1 MYNIKYAPLDYGL
14 CNTTYGTLMKKI
26 IITLILL
33 ALAFLAYQTF
43 YLNTE
48 TVVQKSRPI
57 ANVVVDKAQIQ
68 TIRDEVEALGT
79 TKANESITVTPKVTE
94 VVTQIHF
101 DDGDVVQK
109 GRLLVQLQDSE
120 QVARV
125 TAATVRVSEHRR
137 ELDRIRALVT
147 SQTIAEL
154 ERDRL
159 QTLIDTAKAELAQ
172 ASSALKDR
180 RITAPF
186 QGRLGLRQI
195 SIGSLVSPGTV
206 ITTLDDISVI
216 KLDFSVPERFLT
228 SLAIGK
234 NVEATAM
241 AFPEQLFNG
250 KVISIDSRVNPTT
263 RAVIVRAEIP
273 NTAHRLLPGMLMKV
287 KLIKESREALILPE
301 SAIIPI
307 QDRHFVYLIDS
318 DNQVIKR
325 QVKLGLRKRGRVEV
339 LDGVVAGEQVVNRG
353 ILKVRPGDKVKVQFS
368 ENFTF
373 QENVKVGPTA

>member
-1 MYNIKYAPLDYGL
+1 
-14 CNTTYGTLMKKI
+14 MKKI

-33 ALAFLAYQTF
+33 FLAFLAYQNF

-48 TVVQKSRPI
+48 IATKKTRPI
-57 ANVVVDKAQIQ
+57 ANVVVAKVQIQ

-79 TKANESITVTPKVTE
+79 TKGNESITVTPKVTE
-94 VVTQIHF
+94 VVTHIHF
-101 DDGDVVQK
+101 DDGDVVNK

-125 TAATVRVSEHRR
+125 TAAKVRVSEHRR

-180 RITAPF
+180 SITAPF

-195 SIGSLVSPGTV
+195 SVGSLVSPGTV
-206 ITTLDDISVI
+206 ITTLDDISII
-216 KLDFSVPERFLT
+216 KLDFSIPERFLT
-228 SLAIGK
+228 SIAIGK

-241 AFPEQLFNG
+241 AFPDSLFNG
-250 KVISIDSRVNPTT
+250 KVTSIDSRVNPIT
-263 RAVIVRAEIP
+263 RAVIVRAEIQ
-273 NTAHRLLPGMLMKV
+273 NTQQRLLPGMLMTV
-287 KLIKESREALILPE
+287 KLIKESRDALILPE
-301 SAIIPI
+301 SAIIPT
-307 QDRHFVYLIDS
+307 QDRHYVYVIDS
-318 DNQVIKR
+318 ENKVLKR
-325 QVKLGLRKRGRVEV
+325 QVQLGLRKRGWVEV
-339 LDGVVAGEQVVNRG
+339 LDGVVAGEHVMIRG
-353 ILKVRPGDKVKVQFS
+353 ILKVRPGDNVKVQLS
-368 ENFTF
+368 ENFTL
-373 QENVKVGPTA
+373 QDNVQDHSQGKIQVGSIA

>member
-1 MYNIKYAPLDYGL
+1 
-14 CNTTYGTLMKKI
+14 MKKI
-26 IITLILL
+26 IITFILL
-33 ALAFLAYQTF
+33 SLVFLAYQTF
-43 YLNTE
+43 YST
-48 TVVQKSRPI
+48 TKTAVQKPRPI
-57 ANVVVDKAQIQ
+57 ANVVVAKAEIQ

-94 VVTQIHF
+94 VVTHIYF
-101 DDGDVVQK
+101 NDGDVVHK
-109 GRLLVQLQDSE
+109 DRLLVQLQDSA

-125 TAATVRVSEHRR
+125 TAAKVRVSEHKR

-172 ASSALKDR
+172 ASSELKDR
-180 RITAPF
+180 RINAPF

-195 SIGSLVSPGTV
+195 SVGSLVSPGIV
-206 ITTLDDISVI
+206 MTTLDDISVI

-234 NVEATAM
+234 NVEATAI
-241 AFPEQLFNG
+241 AFPDELFNG
-250 KVISIDSRVNPTT
+250 KVTSIDSRVNPTT
-263 RAVIVRAEIP
+263 RTVIVRAKIP
-273 NTAHRLLPGMLMKV
+273 NTHHRLLPGMLMKV
-287 KLIKESREALILPE
+287 KLIKESRDALILPE

-307 QDRHFVYLIDS
+307 QDRHYVYLIGS
-318 DNQVIKR
+318 DNQVIER
-325 QVKLGLRKRGRVEV
+325 QVKLGLRKRGWVEV
-339 LDGVVAGEQVVNRG
+339 LEGVVAGEQIVIRG

-368 ENFTF
+368 ESFSF
-373 QENVKVGPTA
+373 LKKAKVGPTA